1 MNGDFLVRRGN
12 NEFGMEVEQLAFEPT
27 MCAPGSTDSCTLI
40 WSKVKLAI
48 YLTKII
54 IFK

>member
-27 MCAPGSTDSCTLI
+27 LCASGSTDSCNLI
-40 WSKVKLAI
+40 WP
-48 YLTKII
+48 II
-54 IFK
+54 IENLNEQFTWQKL

>member
-27 MCAPGSTDSCTLI
+27 LCASASTDSCTLI
-40 WSKVKLAI
+40 WP
-48 YLTKII
+48 II
-54 IFK
+54 IVEQYEQFTWPKL